1 MSVQETNKDIV
12 RRLVETGVAEE
23 DFDIIREIVADDY
36 VRHDD
41 SGLYESE
48 GPEAF
53 NEIQEAIGEGFPDFE
68 LEVGEM
74 IAEGD
79 LVAFQGTMTGT
90 HDGSFMGVEPTGR
103 SISIR
108 GNAMHRVVDGKVVET
123 WATWDTLGLM
133 QQLEAVE
140 TPTP

>member
-1 MSVQETNKDIV
+1 MSVLETNKDVV

-23 DFDIIREIVADDY
+23 DIDVIREIVAEDY
-36 VRHDD
+36 VRHDE
-41 SGLYESE
+41 SGLFETE

-53 NEIQEAIGEGFPDFE
+53 IEIREAIGEGFPDVD
-68 LEVGEM
+68 LEIGEM

-79 LVAFQGTMTGT
+79 LVAFEGRMTGT
-90 HDGSFMGVEPTGR
+90 HDGPFMDIEPTGR

-108 GNAMHRVVDGKVVET
+108 GNAMHRIADGKVVET
-123 WATWDTLGLM
+123 WATWDMLGLM